1 MHTFDFIREIF
12 QSLDFQYLVFLPA
25 FPYQSFKE
33 TSFFFYQKS
42 LSFKKMTTQSFNVRF
57 TQFILRKKVENLA
70 CINLE
75 KSNLLKNCF
84 MPLRENSSLQGKR
97 LWLILKIFNF
107 SNFDDFINFLN
118 FAHLLMPTSFLKQ
131 LSITVRYNPFST
143 HANFS
148 NNQYFIHPYTYTVC
162 AYHQVRMINFTKI
175 VAYILNGS
183 SLNNFQIFKEFSFDQ
198 STECII
204 FLECSKNIKYWIK
217 QAENVDSVTFTP
229 KSRLKTNAYL
239 FP

>member
-12 QSLDFQYLVFLPA
+12 KSLDFQHLVFLPA

-33 TSFFFYQKS
+33 TPFFFYQKS
-42 LSFKKMTTQSFNVRF
+42 LSFKKMTTLSFNVRF

-118 FAHLLMPTSFLKQ
+118 FAHLLMPTSFLK
-131 LSITVRYNPFST
+131 
-143 HANFS
+143 
-148 NNQYFIHPYTYTVC
+148 
-162 AYHQVRMINFTKI
+162 
-175 VAYILNGS
+175 
-183 SLNNFQIFKEFSFDQ
+183 
-198 STECII
+198 
-204 FLECSKNIKYWIK
+204 
-217 QAENVDSVTFTP
+217 
-229 KSRLKTNAYL
+229 
-239 FP
+239 